1 MKVEGGKKQQSAA
14 GGSTRE
20 DFRGAEGVRWLEN
33 EGSPRLFGHV
43 QSRQRGRLGLE
54 VVSSRQEVWRR
65 SREEMCGCG
74 ERCPGKSLYC
84 CCASVISDW
93 LWWTSNAAASISF
106 FLLILD
112 FISQSKQSTDW
123 FSHLE
128 NKAAGEIHA
137 EVDRM
142 DELIWKTEQL
152 PQYAENMQHIVLTI
166 TLSWIDLIPEL
177 HYPSGKVNVI
187 KWAPLR
193 SSAPLSLSFLLL
205 MQCLQA
211 VPAQLYTALIKL
223 YVIRVQSCYALTQ
236 TKYSLFQHKSP
247 SLTLICLYTPMS
259 QISINVKDFL
269 S

>member
-1 MKVEGGKKQQSAA
+1 MKARQDCLDMSRADRGDVWGWKLSVADRRSGG
-14 GGSTRE
+14 
-20 DFRGAEGVRWLEN
+20 GAEGRCVAVENVALE
-33 EGSPRLFGHV
+33 
-43 QSRQRGRLGLE
+43 
-54 VVSSRQEVWRR
+54 
-65 SREEMCGCG
+65 
-74 ERCPGKSLYC
+74 K
-84 CCASVISDW
+84 
-93 LWWTSNAAASISF
+93 ASIAAVLLSF
-106 FLLILD
+106 LTGCDEPPLLQLLLVSACWFWIL
-112 FISQSKQSTDW
+112 FP
-123 FSHLE
+123 
-128 NKAAGEIHA
+128 KANTEHRLVLASGEQGGWRNTCF

-152 PQYAENMQHIVLTI
+152 PQYAANMQHIVLTI
-166 TLSWIDLIPEL
+166 TLSWIDLNPEF

-236 TKYSLFQHKSP
+236 TKYSLFQHKSS

-259 QISINVKDFL
+259 QISISVKDFL